1 MDTPAPK
8 GEFKLKIMK
17 RIIIILLLS
26 WNICSGQSQE
36 VKQLQ
41 LNVEKL
47 AQLKLM
53 LSHMKTGYQI
63 LSKGYTAISSISQ
76 GNFNLHK
83 TFLDGLLQVSP
94 AVRQYKRIADIISL
108 QLKLV
113 QQSKDALRSFR
124 SNKQFRPAEIDY
136 LVNVYGN
143 LLNESLTT
151 LDALA
156 MVLTAGKLRMSDD
169 ERLKAIDGI
178 YEAVLEQYGFFQS
191 FTNSTSVLALQREK
205 EQLDIDLMRR
215 IHSMPR

>member
-1 MDTPAPK
+1 MGIETPL
-8 GEFKLKIMK
+8 GKIKVMNMK
-17 RIIIILLLS
+17 NIIVILLLG

-53 LSHMKTGYQI
+53 LSHMKSGYQI

-108 QLKLV
+108 QFKLV
-113 QQSKDALRSFR
+113 QHTKDALRSFR

-136 LVNVYGN
+136 LAKVYGN
-143 LLNESLTT
+143 LMNESLKT
-151 LDALA
+151 LDELA

-178 YEAVLEQYGFFQS
+178 YETVMEQFGFFQS

-205 EQLDIDLMRR
+205 EQMDIDLMRKVHGLR
-215 IHSMPR
+215 